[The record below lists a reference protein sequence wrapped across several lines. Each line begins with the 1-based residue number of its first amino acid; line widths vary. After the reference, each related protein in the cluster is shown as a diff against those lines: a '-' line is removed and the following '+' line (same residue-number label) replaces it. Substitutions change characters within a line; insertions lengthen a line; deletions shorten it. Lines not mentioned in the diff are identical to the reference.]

1 MEGLIVLIVLVLVG
15 GVVILPIA
23 SFIRAGRAVRDTENL
38 RRKVA
43 ALEFEL
49 RHLTRERHPPTPSP
63 EATTHEPSV
72 PAETTDEARTDLPEF
87 LTPVPPQYATWS
99 EPSAAFTAQPEDVP
113 GPTTHAPP
121 PLPPVVTPRPVA
133 PSGPQLPKIDWEQFM
148 GVKLFAWLGGSRS
161 SSPSVIS

>member
-1 MEGLIVLIVLVLVG
+1 MGSNPTPSANFPQVSSFPDSSTRAALQHVSSPLN
-15 GVVILPIA
+15 
-23 SFIRAGRAVRDTENL
+23 FIRAGRAVRDTENL

-87 LTPVPPQYATWS
+87 LTPVPPQYA
-99 EPSAAFTAQPEDVP
+99 DVI
-113 GPTTHAPP
+113 
-121 PLPPVVTPRPVA
+121 R
-133 PSGPQLPKIDWEQFM
+133 QFR
-148 GVKLFAWLGGSRS
+148 VH
-161 SSPSVIS
+161 V